1 MLQEPENRCGG
12 KRTLVATLTLIGTI
26 IGVGVFG
33 LPYTFAVAG
42 VNIGIIWFLIL
53 SAAILLTHL
62 YYGEVVS
69 ASSEEHRLVGFAA
82 KYLGKKAAIAATVCS
97 VLSFYGA
104 ILAYIIVGGQFLYNL
119 FGNILGGTVGLYQVV
134 FFILVAVFVAFGLKM
149 VSEIESVLTALLV
162 LTMIII
168 TWVAFKNGSAD
179 NFTSSNWSEF
189 FLPYGVIFF
198 AITGSNAIPEIKD
211 IVGGDKKSLSRSI
224 IWGSLISFAL
234 TLVFTLAVVA
244 VSGVFTS
251 SESLFGLGENLGP
264 GIILFGSIFG
274 FLAIIT
280 SFLVIGVNLKE
291 QFIYDFGMGKFIA
304 WALACI
310 PPFLIYLFGTTDAI
324 KIMGLTGSVLSGF
337 IGIIIIALYLKVLRE
352 KKIKSRLK
360 FFAPFLI
367 LLFIFGIVYEIA
379 YLSY

>member
-1 MLQEPENRCGG
+1 MTNAGR
-12 KRTLVATLTLIGTI
+12 KTLVATLTLIGTI

-33 LPYTFAVAG
+33 LPYTFAIAG

-53 SAAILLTHL
+53 SAAVLLTHL
-62 YYGEVVS
+62 YYGEVVT
-69 ASSEEHRLVGFAA
+69 ASSEEHRLVGFAQ
-82 KYLGKKAAIAATVCS
+82 KYLGKKAAIATTVCS

-119 FGNILGGTVGLYQVV
+119 FGNILGGSVELYQVA
-134 FFILVAVFVAFGLKM
+134 FFVIVAVFIAFGLKM

-162 LTMIII
+162 LTMVVI
-168 TWVAFKNGSAD
+168 TWMAFRGGSVD
-179 NFTSSNWSEF
+179 NFTSPNWAEF

-211 IVGGDKKSLSRSI
+211 IVGGDKKLLSRAV
-224 IWGSLISFAL
+224 IWGSFISFAL
-234 TLVFTLAVVA
+234 TLVFTLAVVM
-244 VSGVFTS
+244 VSGIFTS
-251 SESLFGLGENLGP
+251 EESLFGLGENLGP
-264 GIILFGSIFG
+264 GIILFGSVFG

-291 QFIYDFGMGKFIA
+291 QFIYDFGMKKFTA

-310 PPFLIYLFGTTDAI
+310 PPFLFYIFGTTDFI
-324 KIMGLTGSVLSGF
+324 KVMGITGSILSGF
-337 IGIIIIALYLKVLRE
+337 IGVIIVAIYLKVLRE
-352 KKIKSRLK
+352 KKIKSWLRY
-360 FFAPFLI
+360 FAPLLI

-379 YLSY
+379 YLVR

>member
-1 MLQEPENRCGG
+1 MPQESKNRREG
-12 KRTLVATLTLIGTI
+12 KRTLVATLTLVGTI
-26 IGVGVFG
+26 IGVGIFG

-53 SAAILLTHL
+53 SAAVLLIHL
-62 YYGEVVS
+62 YYSEVVA

-82 KYLGKKAAIAATVCS
+82 KYLGKKAAIITTVCS

-104 ILAYIIVGGQFLYNL
+104 ILAYIIIGGQFLYNL
-119 FGNILGGTVGLYQVV
+119 FGNILGGTVALYQVV
-134 FFILVAVFVAFGLKM
+134 FFVLVAVFVAFGLKM

-168 TWVAFKNGSAD
+168 TWVAFKNGSVD

-211 IVGGDKKSLSRSI
+211 IVGGDKKLLSRSV

-234 TLVFTLAVVA
+234 TLLFTLAVVA
-244 VSGVFTS
+244 VSGDFTS
-251 SESLFGLGENLGP
+251 KESLFGLGEALGP
-264 GIILFGSIFG
+264 GIVLFGSVFG

-291 QFIYDFGMGKFIA
+291 QFIYDFGMGKFVA

-310 PPFLIYLFGTTDAI
+310 PPFFIYLFGTTDAI

-337 IGIIIIALYLKVLRE
+337 IGIIIVAIYLKVLRE
-352 KKIKSRLK
+352 KKIKSWLK
-360 FFAPFLI
+360 FFAPLLI
-367 LLFIFGIVYEIA
+367 FLFIFGIVYEIA
-379 YLSY
+379 YLAY